1 MSFRSIFNSCILV
14 FVIVLLCGYNAAF
27 GQDPD
32 SVEKAEAILNKAVAT
47 LGGERYINVKTQ
59 ISRGKFSLIR
69 DGAIISF
76 QNFHDVI
83 VYPDKERTEFKGGK
97 ARTVQTNTGDTG
109 WLFDGDTDTVK
120 EQTEQQVGNFKRGLR
135 VSLDNLLRRHWR
147 GSAKLEYVGRRPA
160 TLGKRNDVIKL
171 IYDDGTVVEFEFS
184 AEEGIPQ
191 KAIFKR
197 TNDEGE
203 EITEEDR
210 YAQFVETTGIKAP
223 YIIDRF
229 TNGTHTSRINYE
241 SVEYNKAVIDSIFA
255 KPASAKDA
263 KKGLI
268 L

>member
-1 MSFRSIFNSCILV
+1 MSFRPIFYSLLSLLFVV
-14 FVIVLLCGYNAAF
+14 FVLGSTTAIS
-27 GQDPD
+27 QTDD
-32 SVEKAEAILNKAVAT
+32 SAEKAEAILNRAVST
-47 LGGERYINVKTQ
+47 LGGDRYLTVRTQ
-59 ISRGKFSLIR
+59 ISRGKFSLMR

-83 VYPDKERTEFKGGK
+83 IYPDKERTEFKGGK
-97 ARTVQTNTGDTG
+97 ARTVQTNVGDTG
-109 WLFDGDTDTVK
+109 WLFDGDNETVK
-120 EQTEQQVGNFKRGLR
+120 EQTEQQVANFKRGLR

-171 IYDDGTVVEFEFS
+171 TYNNGMAVEFEFS
-184 AEEGIPQ
+184 ADEGIPQ
-191 KAIFKR
+191 RAIVKR
-197 TNDEGE
+197 TNAEGE

-210 YAQFVETTGIKAP
+210 YAQFVETAGIKAP

-241 SVEYNKAVIDSIFA
+241 SVEYNKSVNDSIFL

-263 KKGLI
+263 KKGL
-268 L
+268 LL